1 MLNMLKNN
9 TRRYPVKKEEG
20 FTLIELMIVV
30 VIIGILAAIA
40 IPIFA
45 NQQEAAAFASTKSDV
60 KSVSTM
66 AVVHKTKTGKYP
78 RTCDEWKTVIPV
90 DWKSA
95 STGAIGV
102 RTSSDGMN
110 LWVESQPNTIVGMA
124 AEKKEANTAI
134 YDSARTGGVMSMEA
148 FVVKYSIPSGT
159 RPVIASGYTV
169 TGFHVVNIGTCWPW

>member
-1 MLNMLKNN
+1 MLKNK
-9 TRRYPVKKEEG
+9 TRTHHIKDENG

-78 RTCDEWKTVIPV
+78 RTCDEWKTVIPA
-90 DWKSA
+90 DWRSA

-124 AEKKEANTAI
+124 EEKKKANTAV
-134 YDSARTGGVMSMEA
+134 YDSARTGGVISTEA
-148 FVVKYSIPSGT
+148 FIKKYSIPSGT
-159 RPVIASGYTV
+159 NPMIASGYTV
-169 TGFHVVNIGTCWPW
+169 AGFYVNFGGACISW